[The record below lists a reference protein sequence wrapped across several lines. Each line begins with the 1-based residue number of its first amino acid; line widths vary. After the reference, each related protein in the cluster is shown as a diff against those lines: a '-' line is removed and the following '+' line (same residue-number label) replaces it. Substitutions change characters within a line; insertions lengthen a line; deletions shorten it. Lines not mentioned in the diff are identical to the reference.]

1 MDPLLIAMIMIAFL
15 LVLVFAGVDLAV
27 AMGILSFIGIWWIE
41 ENFKIPLR
49 LIGSSAYK
57 AVMEY
62 SLSVVPMFILMAM
75 FATLSGAADD
85 AYDGLNI
92 LLAKVRGGLAIAT
105 VLANAIFAA
114 ICGVSIASAAV
125 FSKVSLPQMERY
137 GYDRRFALGTVAGS
151 SILGMLIPPSIL
163 MVVYGVLVDESIG
176 RLFIA
181 GILPGILLTFVYCI
195 GISCMVRWRP
205 SIAGQMAGK
214 ADLSLF
220 AIGRAV
226 AKPWQFVIIIFFTMG
241 GIYIGWFTPTEAGAL
256 GAFATFL
263 ICVLRRKI
271 TPNSLWGI
279 MLDAGYT
286 MAGLYFLFICATM
299 YSRMLAIS
307 GLGNSA
313 IQTVVSSQ
321 WPPFVVITLMIIVY
335 LLLGTIIDSIS
346 IMILT
351 IPIFHPVVH
360 SIGFDPFW
368 FAVVSVIAIEMGLV
382 TPPFGMVVFAMK
394 ATLGDSVT
402 VEEIFRGAVPWII
415 MMTITLLIICLFPS
429 ISTYLP
435 HKMGG

>member
-1 MDPLLIAMIMIAFL
+1 MDPLFIAMLMIGFL

-27 AMGILSFIGIWWIE
+27 AMGILSFIGIWLIE
-41 ENFKIPLR
+41 ENFKIPLK

-85 AYDGLNI
+85 AYDGLNL
-92 LLAKVRGGLAIAT
+92 LLAKVRGGLAMAT

-181 GILPGILLTFVYCI
+181 GVLPGILLTSVYCI
-195 GISCMVRWRP
+195 GIWVMVRWRP
-205 SIAGQMAGK
+205 SIAGQMAVK
-214 ADLSLF
+214 ADF
-220 AIGRAV
+220 GFAAIGRAV
-226 AKPWQFVIIIFFTMG
+226 AKPWQFVIIIIFTMG

-263 ICVLRRKI
+263 ICLLRRKI
-271 TPNSLWGI
+271 TPNSLWKI

-313 IQTVVSSQ
+313 VQMVVSTQ
-321 WPPFVVITLMIIVY
+321 LPPFVVIALMIIVY
-335 LLLGTIIDSIS
+335 LLLGCIIDSIS

-351 IPIFHPVVH
+351 IPIFYPVVH
-360 SIGFDPFW
+360 SMGFDPFW

-382 TPPFGMVVFAMK
+382 TPPFGMVVFTMK

-415 MMTITLLIICLFPS
+415 MMTIALIIICLFPS